1 MPLTVDRKTRI
12 DYVERCTVLQIL
24 RIQLCFGGYKFRLL
38 ASLMRHQIITFATI
52 KLTIDAG
59 KSSNKIVIFI
69 SNFAQPNKALQ
80 NISSVAI

>member
-1 MPLTVDRKTRI
+1 MQIYNR
-12 DYVERCTVLQIL
+12 ERCTVLQIL
-24 RIQLCFGGYKFRLL
+24 RIQLCFGGCKFRLL

-69 SNFAQPNKALQ
+69 SNFA
-80 NISSVAI
+80 SSLNTIIHYTLY